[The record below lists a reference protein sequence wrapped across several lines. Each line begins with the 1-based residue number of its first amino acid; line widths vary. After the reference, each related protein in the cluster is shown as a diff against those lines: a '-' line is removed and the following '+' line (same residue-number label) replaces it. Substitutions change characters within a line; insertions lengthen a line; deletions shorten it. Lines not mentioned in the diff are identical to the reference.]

1 LGLASMS
8 KILSKK
14 VLSISL
20 ATIFGI
26 AMIASPIGV
35 DAMGSYL
42 SIDKL
47 KIDMTSEEIKKAEIK
62 PDGKIPS
69 TETSWYG
76 YAVLTSHGDIL
87 AATTHTGFCD
97 SEVQTDD
104 SNSVPSLGADC
115 SGDWHIHMVT
125 LAENAN
131 CVTEDN
137 ANGLAVGRISYE
149 ENGELKVKKNK
160 VEFKDASRDTLSLK
174 NVVGIIEDQPEN
186 FELGEID
193 GVVASFV
200 IRPVFDDVEDPDLG
214 DLLGVCLDVQDA
226 LEATKTQLKS

>member
-1 LGLASMS
+1 MS

-14 VLSISL
+14 VLTISL

-26 AMIASPIGV
+26 AMIASPIGA

-47 KIDMTSEEIKKAEIK
+47 KIDMNSDKIKKAEIK

-69 TETSWYG
+69 TADASWYG
-76 YAVLTSHGDIL
+76 YAVLTNHGDVL

-97 SEVQTDD
+97 SVVQTTAA
-104 SNSVPSLGADC
+104 NVPSLDGADC
-115 SGDWHIHMVT
+115 TGDWHIHMVT

-149 ENGELKVKKNK
+149 ENGELEVKKNK
-160 VEFKDASRDTLSLK
+160 VEFKDASRDTLNLK
-174 NVVGIIEDQPEN
+174 NVVGADPEEFLLGQP
-186 FELGEID
+186 D
-193 GVVASFV
+193 GVVATFE
-200 IRPVFDDVEDPDLG
+200 IRPEFQDNENPDLNQ
-214 DLLGVCLDVQDA
+214 LLGVCLDVKDA
-226 LEATKTQLKS
+226 LEPSKFKS